1 MAKNVRYAVAD
12 GQVLAKKI
20 RGTQGLMSSDTAP
33 HRFGLLLVPGFSALG
48 LALVTEPLFMANWI
62 AGRPVFGWTTLS
74 VDGLAVTTSAG
85 SQVPVQAALSG
96 DLAFDTVMVIA
107 SFNARAAA
115 EDRRILQWLRSV
127 ARRGIALGAI
137 ETGSEVLAAAG
148 LLDGREVPVHWY
160 NSTGAQER
168 YPAIQVRRALYSADP
183 QRPVSAG
190 ATATLDLMLTL
201 IARQGGPPL
210 ADEVALHLL
219 VDGRREG
226 DRAQRTDLDPGP
238 SAGTDPVQRALVIME
253 TTLEDPVPVTSLARA
268 AGVSQRQLLRLFH
281 ARFGKSP
288 IRTYADLRME
298 RAHQLVQQTALSLTE
313 VAMASGFTSLEAFS
327 RAYRRAFGSAP
338 SRDRGQTTRST
349 VFRRSAGSGGEPR

>member
-1 MAKNVRYAVAD
+1 VD
-12 GQVLAKKI
+12 GHVLSEKI
-20 RGTQGLMSSDTAP
+20 RNTGGLILSGTAP

-48 LALVTEPLFMANWI
+48 LALVTEPLFIANWI
-62 AGRPVFGWTTLS
+62 GGRAVFAWTTLS
-74 VDGLAVTTSAG
+74 VDGLAVASSAG

-96 DLAFDTVMVIA
+96 DMPFDTVMVIA
-107 SFNARAAA
+107 SFNARPAA

-127 ARRGIALGAI
+127 ARRGVALGAV

-168 YPAIQVRRALYSADP
+168 YPALQVRRALYSADP

-201 IARQGGPPL
+201 IARQGGQAL

-219 VDGRREG
+219 VDGRRDG
-226 DRAQRTDLDPGP
+226 GRAQRTDLAPGP
-238 SAGTDPVQRALVIME
+238 ATGTDPVQRVLAIME

-268 AGVSQRQLLRLFH
+268 AGMSQRQLLRLFH
-281 ARFGKSP
+281 ARFGKSLA
-288 IRTYADLRME
+288 RTYADLRME

-313 VAMASGFTSLEAFS
+313 VAMASGFGSLEAFS
-327 RAYRRAFGSAP
+327 RAYRRSFGSAP
-338 SRDRGQTTRST
+338 SRDRGQTTGTT
-349 VFRRSAGSGGEPR
+349 VFRRSAGP